1 MRTTSDVVIVG
12 ARCAG
17 AATALLLARAGHD
30 VLLLDRATFPSDT
43 LSTHVIARSGMVQ
56 LHRWG
61 LLDAVVESGAPPI
74 RTVEFTTAAGFM
86 SRTIKDRYGVDFLL
100 APRRV
105 VLDEILLEAARAAG
119 ARVLTGVS
127 VDDVLRDA
135 TGRVVGVQAHSD
147 GQRHEWHARY
157 VVGADGL
164 SSRIARAVGAPLTV
178 VRPGSG
184 AGHYAYYAGDWPAIE
199 HFLADK
205 VFAGVFPTH
214 GGEACIWA
222 CTPED
227 VARAHRRSSGRAGNA
242 LTSILAAAA
251 PELAV
256 RLDESA
262 RRSPVRGMLRMP
274 NHFRQASGS
283 GWALVGDAGY
293 HRDAVTGHGISDA
306 FRDAELLAEALD
318 TALQDPAS
326 ETHALTAY
334 GLERDRMARDVFEI
348 TSELATYP
356 PQERFL
362 ELQKQLAAAIDAMAS
377 ELSVRHLPRAVTV
390 AA

>member
-1 MRTTSDVVIVG
+1 MRTTSDVVVVG

-43 LSTHVIARSGMVQ
+43 LSTHMIARSGMVQ
-56 LHRWG
+56 LRRWG
-61 LLDAVVESGAPPI
+61 LLDAVVASGAPAI
-74 RTVEFTTAAGFM
+74 RTVEFTTAGGFV

-100 APRRV
+100 APRRT
-105 VLDEILLEAARAAG
+105 VLDDILLEAARAAG
-119 ARVLTGVS
+119 ATVRTGVS
-127 VDDVLRDA
+127 VDGVVRDA
-135 TGRVVGVQAHSD
+135 SGTVTGVRAQGGGRS
-147 GQRHEWHARY
+147 HEVRARY

-164 SSRIARAVGAPLTV
+164 SSRTARAVGAPVTIA
-178 VRPGSG
+178 RPGSG

-199 HFLADK
+199 YVLADGA
-205 VFAGVFPTH
+205 FAGVFPTH
-214 GGEACIWA
+214 GGEACVWV
-222 CTPED
+222 CTPEH
-227 VARAHRRSSGRAGNA
+227 VARTHRRRVGRGGNV
-242 LTSILAAAA
+242 LTSILASAA
-251 PELAV
+251 PGLAA
-256 RLDESA
+256 RLDEGS

-274 NHFRQASGS
+274 NHFRQASGP

-306 FRDAELLAEALD
+306 FRDAELLAQALD
-318 TALQDPAS
+318 TALRGPARA
-326 ETHALTAY
+326 TDALTAY

-362 ELQKQLAAAIDAMAS
+362 ELQKQLAGAIDAMAAD
-377 ELSVRHLPRAVTV
+377 LSARALPSAATV

>member
-1 MRTTSDVVIVG
+1 MRTAADVIVVG

-61 LLDAVVESGAPPI
+61 LLDAVVASGAPPI
-74 RTVEFTTAAGFM
+74 RQVEFTTAAGFM
-86 SRTIKDRYGVDFLL
+86 SRAIKDRYGVDFLL
-100 APRRV
+100 APRRFE
-105 VLDEILLEAARAAG
+105 LDQILLEAARAAG
-119 ARVLTGVS
+119 VTVHTGVS
-127 VDDVLRDA
+127 VDDVLRDDR
-135 TGRVVGVQAHSD
+135 GRVVGVQAHSD
-147 GQRHEWHARY
+147 GRRHELHARY

-164 SSRIARAVGAPLTV
+164 GSRIARAVEAPLTI

-184 AGHYAYYAGDWPAIE
+184 AAHYAYYTGDWAAIE
-199 HFLADK
+199 HFLADD

-214 GGEACIWA
+214 AGEACIWA
-222 CTPED
+222 CTAEHL
-227 VARAHRRSSGRAGNA
+227 ACTYRKQSGRTGNA
-242 LTSILAAAA
+242 LTGILADAA
-251 PELAV
+251 PSLAA

-306 FRDAELLAEALD
+306 FRDAELLADALD
-318 TALQDPAS
+318 AALRDPDC
-326 ETHALTAY
+326 ETGSFTAY
-334 GLERDRMARDVFEI
+334 AIERDRMARDVFEI

-356 PQERFL
+356 PQGRFL
-362 ELQKQLAAAIDAMAS
+362 ELQKQLAVAIDAMAS
-377 ELSVRHLPRAVTV
+377 ELGARSLPRAVTV